1 MTAID
6 VRWTPSSA
14 EEKNYYD
21 RLFQLAD
28 TSGAQRLAGSS
39 AVTFLQAS
47 GLPFPLLKQIW
58 DISAGDPSLNYLRP
72 EDFYVAMRLIAMA
85 QASPGVPI
93 SAERLA
99 LERTSSLPLAR
110 MQNVPPPPTGSV
122 SQGLAFSGGALVA
135 HEPLVGADP
144 YAMSGQERSKYESIF
159 PTYDSDRDGFVTG
172 TEAVDLFSKSRLPRE
187 QLRQIWQLADADGDS
202 KLSLAEF
209 CVGMHL
215 IVCVSKRGLP
225 CPMTRPPSLLPGSR
239 TASGVVTSPAQAH
252 GGSLATSVPPSPVV
266 RPSPAMRPPSSP
278 PAVMMPLGT
287 AASKSDAFSALAV
300 DLPTKDLMS
309 TFGIEAEA
317 KTPASEQGPPALEPP
332 MTSTQHQPNAAV
344 SRSPT
349 GTHVSDNTSPEGES
363 SPAGMQE
370 LSAASSTLLAVTRD
384 ASTAHSQATAAQS
397 SSVHSMK
404 KLVEILKAEKE
415 SLSSIVEAGRA
426 AQTDNE
432 QLLRDMGTELENLR
446 HELDCLRNE
455 YQKQQGETAEL
466 RARVAHTEVDRATL
480 LAEIKACDSSIRTQK
495 AENAFLRQHVLGEN
509 GTLEEKGSEPTTTD
523 GEDKGSSLAGK
534 MAEQLEVSP
543 APEEAKPTTG
553 APPEPMTPAK
563 TPPPPPHGMV
573 PQPTAVE
580 DPFAEVV
587 GEHGS
592 RSAGPSSPNPLG
604 DDPPELN
611 TAVEREQGG
620 FDAFPP
626 VDDAFENGTDPFA
639 VDGLSANGSGEA
651 VADPFTATDAV
662 FTNATAA
669 ADGFDAFPAA
679 DAQQF
684 DAFGQ

>member
-1 MTAID
+1 M
-6 VRWTPSSA
+6 
-14 EEKNYYD
+14 K
-21 RLFQLAD
+21 
-28 TSGAQRLAGSS
+28 
-39 AVTFLQAS
+39 
-47 GLPFPLLKQIW
+47 IW

-85 QASPGVPI
+85 QASPAVPI

-122 SQGLAFSGGALVA
+122 SQGLALSGGALVA

-215 IVCVSKRGLP
+215 IVCVSKKGLP
-225 CPMTRPPSLLPGSR
+225 CPMTRPPSLLPGPRS
-239 TASGVVTSPAQAH
+239 ASGVATSPAQVH

-287 AASKSDAFSALAV
+287 AASNSDAFSSLAV
-300 DLPTKDLMS
+300 DLPSKDLMS
-309 TFGIEAEA
+309 TVGIEAEA

-332 MTSTQHQPNAAV
+332 MTSTQHQPNTAV

-349 GTHVSDNTSPEGES
+349 GTHVSDSTSPEGES
-363 SPAGMQE
+363 SPAGIQE
-370 LSAASSTLLAVTRD
+370 LSAASSALLAVTRD
-384 ASTAHSQATAAQS
+384 ASTAHSQVTAAQS

-415 SLSSIVEAGRA
+415 SLSSIVEVGRA
-426 AQTDNE
+426 TQTDNE
-432 QLLRDMGTELENLR
+432 QLLRDMSTELENLR

-466 RARVAHTEVDRATL
+466 RARVARTGVDRATL

-495 AENAFLRQHVLGEN
+495 EENAFLRQHVLGEN
-509 GTLEEKGSEPTTTD
+509 GTLEEKGSEPTTAD
-523 GEDKGSSLAGK
+523 GEDEGSSLAGK

-543 APEEAKPTTG
+543 APEEAKPTTD
-553 APPEPMTPAK
+553 APPEPMMPPK

-573 PQPTAVE
+573 PQPTTVE

-587 GEHGS
+587 GEQGS

-604 DDPPELN
+604 DEPPELN
-611 TAVEREQGG
+611 TAVEREQSG
-620 FDAFPP
+620 FDAFPA
-626 VDDAFENGTDPFA
+626 VDYAFENGTDPFA